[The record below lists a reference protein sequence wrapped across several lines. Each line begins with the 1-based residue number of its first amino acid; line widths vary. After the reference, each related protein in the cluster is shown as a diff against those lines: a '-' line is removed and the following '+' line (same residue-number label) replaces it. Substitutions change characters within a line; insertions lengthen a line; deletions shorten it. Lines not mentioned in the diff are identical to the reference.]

1 LPNSKNSKN
10 QEKNFDSSST
20 SENDSKTSAEMFS
33 FDKVCG
39 VAQTITN
46 SKATGKVLTIKE
58 ELALYISMK
67 SQYSDLTVFWR
78 ENEQKL
84 PKLSSLMRKDC
95 MIQASSVAS
104 ESAFSIAN
112 YVKRKER
119 SALSAESLRYS
130 MFLREKLI
138 IEKLFLDYKNS

>member
-1 LPNSKNSKN
+1 M
-10 QEKNFDSSST
+10 T
-20 SENDSKTSAEMFS
+20 T
-33 FDKVCG
+33 
-39 VAQTITN
+39 
-46 SKATGKVLTIKE
+46 KE
-58 ELALYISMK
+58 ELAQYISTK

-84 PKLSSLMRKDC
+84 PKLSSLVRKYC

-119 SALSAESLRYS
+119 SALSAENLRYS
-130 MFLREKLI
+130 MFLREKQI
-138 IEKLFLDYKNS
+138 IEKLFLDYQNN